1 MTDTIDMAQT
11 TAERVARGKA
21 IVAEL
26 TNGAPQPHSLDAL
39 ARDFPFLS
47 NAVNAFAVGEIFD
60 RTVLDVRTRQ
70 LALCAAF
77 AVLGLTDY
85 IKIHAGYAL
94 NHGATE
100 DEVKEIANLVI
111 IPGGFPRAIMASQ
124 AIGELLASRQVP
136 DSA

>member
-1 MTDTIDMAQT
+1 MANDIALDQT
-11 TAERVARGKA
+11 TAERRKRGEE
-21 IVAEL
+21 IVHHL
-26 TNGAPQPHSLDAL
+26 TNGAPRPPSLDAL
-39 ARDFPFLS
+39 ERDFPFLS
-47 NAVNAFAVGEIFD
+47 NAVGAFAVGEIFD
-60 RTVLDVRTRQ
+60 RTVLDIRTRQ

-100 DEVKEIANLVI
+100 DEVKEIANLTI

-124 AIGELLASRQVP
+124 AIAELLAARK
-136 DSA
+136 D

>member
-1 MTDTIDMAQT
+1 MTDTIDMQQT
-11 TAERVARGKA
+11 TAERAARGKA
-21 IVAEL
+21 IIKEL
-26 TNGAPQPHSLDAL
+26 AGDTPHPISLDAL

-70 LALCAAF
+70 LALCTAF
-77 AVLGLTDY
+77 AALGLTDY
-85 IKIHAGYAL
+85 MKIHAGYAL

-100 DEVKEIANLVI
+100 AEVKEIANLVI

-124 AIGELLASRQVP
+124 TISELLASRQ
-136 DSA
+136 S